1 MESQSGDDEV
11 KEKKKAGRKKKRN
24 PGTPKNETNGQERHP
39 NMRQKEIN
47 RRKRER
53 RKSREAGN
61 CDGVEQCDEGDEDIN
76 MLTEEDEGPGQSSS

>member
-24 PGTPKNETNGQERHP
+24 PGKPKNETIGQERHP

-61 CDGVEQCDEGDEDIN
+61 CDGVEHARGLRACMHARG
-76 MLTEEDEGPGQSSS
+76 